1 MSASFSNRI
10 SLRTAA
16 VTFLILCGAIF
27 VFPQKRNALGW
38 AWQNPLPQG
47 NPLYSIHF
55 NKDKAIGFAVGA
67 DSTVLRTEDGGFNW
81 KLQLMPFDVTLSS
94 VFVRDPKRTII
105 VGARGTMGYEVV
117 DACDGWAV
125 RQRLSMTITNADGQ
139 DIEMVSDYTT
149 WESKDGLK
157 FRFHMRQTTDTAVT
171 AQTGGTAS
179 LRRAQGPGEARY
191 TMPREFRLELPA
203 GTLFPMMH
211 TAAIVVAAREGK
223 KFITV
228 PLFDGTDEDGGEDSS
243 AAILDWKQ
251 PFKTEYPLLSAL
263 PSTRVRLAFFDRKSG
278 GMTPA
283 YEVGM
288 RYWENGVADDMQKDF
303 GDFVMKAKMTE
314 LVQQPRRC

>member
-1 MSASFSNRI
+1 MRLFVALAALLLSASGTPVLAANAPPTT
-10 SLRTAA
+10 LAQTATRMA
-16 VTFLILCGAIF
+16 AH
-27 VFPQKRNALGW
+27 QAR
-38 AWQNPLPQG
+38 
-47 NPLYSIHF
+47 Y
-55 NKDKAIGFAVGA
+55 
-67 DSTVLRTEDGGFNW
+67 VL
-81 KLQLMPFDVTLSS
+81 TLDR
-94 VFVRDPKRTII
+94 VRGSEI

-125 RQRLSMTITNADGQ
+125 RQRLGMTITNADGQ

-171 AQTGGTAS
+171 AQTAGTAS
-179 LRRAQGPGEARY
+179 LRRTQGPGEARY
-191 TMPREFRLELPA
+191 TMPRDFKLELPA

-211 TAAIVVAAREGK
+211 TASIIMAAKEGK
-223 KFITV
+223 KFVTI

-243 AAILDWKQ
+243 AAIVDWKP
-251 PFKTEYPLLSAL
+251 PFKTDYPMLSAL

-288 RYWENGVADDMQKDF
+288 RYWENGVADDMQMDF